1 MKRRSETPGAARH
14 FWRAV
19 GRVCS
24 LAGCAL
30 VCLLLAALLWA
41 LATLV
46 YSQM

>member
-1 MKRRSETPGAARH
+1 MKRLSETPGAARH

-19 GRVCS
+19 GRVLS

-41 LATLV
+41 LATML
-46 YSQM
+46 YTQL